1 MNRHAALST
10 FIVIFFLFTSMGSVC
25 SAEGTPDRPD
35 IIVKISHLNQAINA
49 IDKMA
54 GTDIDNPT
62 SSPSYT
68 LRSILFGTD
77 WIDPNRAIV
86 IGMDFNKMQADE
98 EPTITALVPFIRKN
112 EDFHLSYNA
121 VSKMDYYLVPL
132 PPGKELAITDQ
143 MHYDLAEA
151 ARTQPEGIISIELA
165 ASQLLKKADQKIQNM
180 LLAFDSKLEN
190 QTNNATNDA
199 SDLTAEDINN
209 FLKNLIDAA
218 KQLET
223 ISMGMDITDTDL
235 IFYTDALALK
245 GTDLSKLFTRNAGS
259 RSSRMGKYT
268 PQHQINLKSTSYDLK
283 GMIAFFNSIFGEF
296 YKKIGL
302 DLNDIAAIA
311 SHFTGEVAGGMSFN
325 DSGPEMDMNMDME
338 MIAVLNRSK
347 KSGPEFLS
355 SVYLPWMMDYGQKMA
370 IFYNQQTPGKQ
381 VKNIFTKTPENM
393 VLGHKVFGV
402 NCEIPIIMPDSS
414 VSNKIKFNLR
424 TTEVNDL
431 LLTASSDERL
441 KKLIEIAGTLEKQP
455 YDGPLM
461 KMDINLGAYL
471 GAVQEM
477 VSKAGTGMELNFPDM
492 GSLEYTLD
500 TAKRKLSNKYV
511 IQIED
516 IKSMVSAFKKV
527 SADSMGAQTD
537 GLYTADP
544 SFSQSAPTMLHH
556 SDKSQIPK
564 PGKEDSAEFWLD
576 KGLLYATYGNDKEAI
591 KFYKKALQMD
601 PNNPRTLFNMGLSY
615 SSLGNYNMAITA
627 LNQALSMA
635 PDNGDY
641 HYGIGWVYLLK
652 GESGKAMEYIGTAA
666 DLGNPDA
673 QKYLQNK

>member
-1 MNRHAALST
+1 MNRHAALNT
-10 FIVIFFLFTSMGSVC
+10 FLIIFFLFTSMGSIC
-25 SAEGTPDRPD
+25 SAEKIPDRPD
-35 IIVKISHLNQAINA
+35 IIVKISRLNQAINA

-62 SSPSYT
+62 SSPSYM

-121 VSKMDYYLVPL
+121 VSKINYYLVPL

-143 MHYDLAEA
+143 MHYNLAEA
-151 ARTQPEGIISIELA
+151 ARTRPEGIISIELA

-180 LLAFDSKLEN
+180 LLELDSKLEN
-190 QTNNATNDA
+190 QTNNATNNA
-199 SDLTAEDINN
+199 TDLTSDDINN

-218 KQLET
+218 KQLEMLS
-223 ISMGMDITDTDL
+223 IGMDITDSDL
-235 IFYTDALALK
+235 IFYSDALALK
-245 GTDLSKLFTRNAGS
+245 GTDLSKLFTKNADS
-259 RSSRMGKYT
+259 RTSCMGKYN

-283 GMIAFFNSIFGEF
+283 GIIEFFNSVFGEF

-302 DLNDIAAIA
+302 DLSDIATMA

-325 DSGPEMDMNMDME
+325 DSGPDMDMDIE
-338 MIAVLNRSK
+338 MIAVLNQTK
-347 KSGPEFLS
+347 KSGPGFLA
-355 SVYLPWMMDYGQKMA
+355 SVYFPWMMDYGRKMA
-370 IFYNQQTPGKQ
+370 AFYNQQTPGKPI
-381 VKNIFTKTPENM
+381 KNIFTKKPEST
-393 VLGHKVFGV
+393 VLDHKVFGL
-402 NCEIPIIMPDSS
+402 NCEMPIIMPDSS
-414 VSNKIKFNLR
+414 VSNKIEFNLR
-424 TTEVNDL
+424 TTEVNGL

-441 KKLIEIAGTLEKQP
+441 KKLIKIADTLEKQP

-471 GAVQEM
+471 GAVQKM
-477 VSKAGTGMELNFPDM
+477 VSQAGTGMELNLSDM
-492 GSLEYTLD
+492 GSLVYTLD
-500 TAKRKLSNKYV
+500 ITKRKLSNKYV
-511 IQIED
+511 IRIDD

-544 SFSQSAPTMLHH
+544 SFSQSAPTILQD
-556 SDKSQIPK
+556 SDKEQMPK
-564 PGKEDSAEFWLD
+564 PGKEDPAEFWLD
-576 KGLLYATYGNDKEAI
+576 KGLLYATYGNDNEAI
-591 KFYKKALQMD
+591 KFYKQALQIN
-601 PNNPRTLFNMGLSY
+601 PNNPRALFNMGLSY

-652 GESGKAMEYIGTAA
+652 GESGKAMKYIRTAA

-673 QKYLQNK
+673 RKYLQNR